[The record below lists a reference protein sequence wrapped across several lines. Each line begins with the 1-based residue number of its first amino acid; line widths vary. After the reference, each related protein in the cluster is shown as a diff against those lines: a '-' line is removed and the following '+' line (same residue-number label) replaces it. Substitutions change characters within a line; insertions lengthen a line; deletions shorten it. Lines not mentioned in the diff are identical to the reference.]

1 MPTPL
6 FPMGASTT
14 RLVVCVSVGCREQK
28 REEEV
33 EIRGPR
39 RRVLVRTEGGDGE
52 AKDRSKIASGG
63 SWIASGIASE
73 GK

>member
-33 EIRGPR
+33 EIR
-39 RRVLVRTEGGDGE
+39 
-52 AKDRSKIASGG
+52 
-63 SWIASGIASE
+63 
-73 GK
+73 